1 MKPAGNLQIIKFC
14 ALCQTA
20 LTAVFNIDLLYCP
33 ALVSVMEAADLGE
46 RHDAATIGKAASSR
60 DGRVLVQGDRPCHT
74 WTKAEEPGQKEAV
87 AVSQAHA
94 LRSPPLEDLDRMA
107 KGEIFG
113 VEFGTG
119 PQRPGDLAKDQSEHL
134 GHAIQNKGQ
143 CRESPEINQNPGFWK
158 R

>member
-1 MKPAGNLQIIKFC
+1 
-14 ALCQTA
+14 
-20 LTAVFNIDLLYCP
+20 
-33 ALVSVMEAADLGE
+33 
-46 RHDAATIGKAASSR
+46 
-60 DGRVLVQGDRPCHT
+60 
-74 WTKAEEPGQKEAV
+74 
-87 AVSQAHA
+87 
-94 LRSPPLEDLDRMA
+94 MA

-158 R
+158 RQVWAGGLRMKGLIRRRQAEADRYAAQVF